1 MRWVFFT
8 ILWFFCLFA
17 SYNKRRKGRHAANN
31 RTRTHKKREFRGAVG
46 QASLQNI
53 SKFLTWWLR
62 GKRKNVIHYTSQEN
76 DVFFVEAPS
85 VHLKRLEQLFVQW
98 RRMVVQ
104 PKITSLITLGSWL
117 TINLEKKHAKL
128 VLFICPYN
136 LELYFVLSTN
146 WYYSQ
151 LRIRFDSL
159 VCVRL
164 FVGATTIVSK
174 GANSWRFSTLS
185 VFHITRIVL
194 RIQCFY
200 YW

>member
-1 MRWVFFT
+1 MIFT
-8 ILWFFCLFA
+8 ILWIFCLFQA
-17 SYNKRRKGRHAANN
+17 TTSAGREGMQQTIEHEHTESGIFEVQLVRLVFKTSANFWLDGCGGSE
-31 RTRTHKKREFRGAVG
+31 RMLFTTLVKKMM
-46 QASLQNI
+46 
-53 SKFLTWWLR
+53 
-62 GKRKNVIHYTSQEN
+62 
-76 DVFFVEAPS
+76 FFVEAPS

-98 RRMVVQ
+98 RRIVVQ

-174 GANSWRFSTLS
+174 GANSWRYFTLS